1 MKKIVLPRFLKVSI
15 AAIICLNICIFLF
28 LGISVNKMS
37 EKTIENIGT
46 AYMSGMNKQVSLH
59 FETIIALRLTMAES
73 IAHIASDKE
82 SSGYGTKEEIEYGS
96 RARHFLCAGLYSRD
110 GKIEMIYGDPV
121 QLNHPDSFL
130 DSLKSGERKVASGA
144 DSSGNDII
152 LFGVPCEYPM
162 SDGNDSLAIVVGL
175 SSKYMGEVLF
185 LESDDSLAYSFVIRK
200 DGSCVV
206 RDEGGSNENYFD
218 RLYRIFDGQKE
229 ASDYYIGRMTAAM
242 NANEDYSVIVER
254 DGMRRHLYCTSLP
267 YCEWYLV
274 TILPFD

>member
-110 GKIEMIYGDPV
+110 GKIEMI
-121 QLNHPDSFL
+121 
-130 DSLKSGERKVASGA
+130 
-144 DSSGNDII
+144 
-152 LFGVPCEYPM
+152 
-162 SDGNDSLAIVVGL
+162 
-175 SSKYMGEVLF
+175 
-185 LESDDSLAYSFVIRK
+185 
-200 DGSCVV
+200 
-206 RDEGGSNENYFD
+206 
-218 RLYRIFDGQKE
+218 
-229 ASDYYIGRMTAAM
+229 
-242 NANEDYSVIVER
+242 
-254 DGMRRHLYCTSLP
+254 
-267 YCEWYLV
+267 
-274 TILPFD
+274 